1 MVIIWYFQKHFLS
14 LQCSNLKI
22 SIMKTS
28 DCNVQ
33 RLRILKN
40 RLDTALYELTYVG
53 GSALLLPDD
62 ELSILLDM
70 QTTLSSLCLSVRAR
84 YEKVLRDNLK

>member
-1 MVIIWYFQKHFLS
+1 MK
-14 LQCSNLKI
+14 
-22 SIMKTS
+22 IMKTS

>member
-1 MVIIWYFQKHFLS
+1 MKS
-14 LQCSNLKI
+14 SNV
-22 SIMKTS
+22 
-28 DCNVQ
+28 NVQ
-33 RLRILKN
+33 SLLLLKN

-84 YEKVLRDNLK
+84 YEKALREKLK